1 MSNLDL
7 TVVDELLSTTRSVR
21 RRLDLEKPVDQKDIE
36 DCIRLALQSP
46 TGGNQQGWR
55 WLVVTDPE
63 LRTGLADLY
72 RDAEGGLLRSR
83 VEMYKESDPATSRV
97 YDSADYLAGVLHR
110 VPVHVIPCIEGRLT
124 DLDAFAAASHYGSIL
139 PAVWSFQ
146 LALRSRGLG
155 SVLTTLHLRREAEA
169 AKLLGIPDNVMQVAL
184 IPVAHADP
192 RAFKPAGGRDVSK
205 VMFANRWPAQEPG
218 KQ

>member
-1 MSNLDL
+1 MTNLDL
-7 TVVDELLSTTRSVR
+7 AVVDELLTTTRSVR
-21 RRLDLEKPVDQKDIE
+21 RRLDLEKPVDQKVIE

-46 TGGNQQGWR
+46 TGGNRQGWR

-63 LRTGLADLY
+63 LRRGLADLY
-72 RDAEGGLLRSR
+72 REGESGLLRSR
-83 VEMYKESDPATSRV
+83 AEKYRESDPATSRV
-97 YDSADYLAGVLHR
+97 YESADYLAGVLDQ

-124 DLDAFAAASHYGSIL
+124 GFEPFEAASHYGSIL

-155 SVLTTLHLRREAEA
+155 SVLTTLHLAREAEA
-169 AKLLGIPDNVMQVAL
+169 ARLLGIPDNVMQVAL

-192 RAFKPAGGRDVSK
+192 RAFKPAAGRDVSE
-205 VMFANRWPAQEPG
+205 VMFLNHWG
-218 KQ
+218 D